1 MRHHF
6 TSPLLDASLHQ
17 VRRDTGHLGS
27 CGKTWKTKITVPPGL
42 AGRPS
47 AGTGDRPGFL
57 EVLGSEGEA
66 DFAVECV
73 QICSQSFLGD
83 FVSLEIWHF
92 LESPVLVG
100 HEPKYV
106 PVMF

>member
-1 MRHHF
+1 M
-6 TSPLLDASLHQ
+6 D
-17 VRRDTGHLGS
+17 
-27 CGKTWKTKITVPPGL
+27 L

-73 QICSQSFLGD
+73 QICGQSFLGD

-100 HEPKYV
+100 HEPQYV